1 MSPEIIVRWLAAMP
15 AGAFAPTEDPS
26 LEQIQAAMAGFDEL
40 PRETQGRIVAEIE
53 ERVRASKDAAIAPLL
68 ERIERA
74 RKELRVERRPDPA
87 YYDPREFAPSEVA
100 RGRVRR
106 AWAPADGERAAE
118 MRGRFRPWENEPFHA
133 ARVLWDFGRN
143 VAVAS
148 EGAPDPA
155 GRLFNA
161 LNGYPPDSDLL
172 VAWLLRSFDFDAEH
186 DALALHFGHA
196 YCDLDGTAYA
206 DVTLFDAWASGDGFD
221 MPDIDVIPYARTVLG
236 DRSFVSPI
244 PPDARR
250 AKLYDDVGDGFL
262 RHFRYRVWIDAAANL
277 WLNPDVPLRDV
288 HEGLRG
294 RLLYLFAQE
303 DGDPARIAARLAAC
317 RTREAFIESIDEAQ
331 RADPRFDSR
340 PRGFVADRL
349 AQRWVVAREA
359 YAVLR
364 EHELLAAERP

>member
-1 MSPEIIVRWLAAMP
+1 VSPEIVVCWLASLP
-15 AGAFAPTEDPS
+15 ASALAPTEDPN

-40 PRETQGRIVAEIE
+40 AGETQGLIVAEID
-53 ERVRASKDAAIAPLL
+53 ERVRASQDAAIVPLRVL
-68 ERIERA
+68 LDRA

-87 YYDPREFAPSEVA
+87 YHAPREFAPNEVA

-118 MRGRFRPWENEPFHA
+118 MRGRFRPWENEPFYS

-143 VAVAS
+143 VAG
-148 EGAPDPA
+148 ERNGAPDLS

-161 LNGYPPDSDLL
+161 LNGYPQDSDVL
-172 VAWLLRSFDFDAEH
+172 VAWLLRRFDFDAEH

-196 YCDLDGTAYA
+196 YCDLDGNAYA
-206 DVTLFDAWASGDGFD
+206 DVTIFDAWASGDGFD
-221 MPDIDVIPYARTVLG
+221 MPDIDVIPYARAILG

-250 AKLYDDVGDGFL
+250 EKLYVDVGEGFL

-303 DGDPARIAARLAAC
+303 DGDPERIAARLAAC
-317 RTREAFIESIDEAQ
+317 GTREAFIDTIDEAQ

-359 YAVLR
+359 QAVLR
-364 EHELLAAERP
+364 EHELLPAERP